1 MSQDLQVLD
10 LEDKDFSFDAD
21 ETVQAV
27 ALKVQS
33 STELQVIAKELDFQ
47 SANSIMTY
55 GAATALEISQF
66 ADRILDNMRATN
78 VEDSGALLIQLNK
91 IMEKFDAQDFEEKKK
106 EGFLDKLFSGA
117 KQSIDALLRKYET
130 MGGEVDKVYQQLKTY
145 ERDINQ
151 SNQVLD
157 EMFVKNMEYYEVL
170 QKYISAGELAL
181 NQFKATDLKALEE
194 KVATNQD
201 QVDQVTLNNM
211 YQALEMV
218 EQRIYDLEL
227 AKNVA
232 LQSLPQIKLI
242 QRGNYNLMRK
252 INSAFIVT
260 LPIFKQSLTHAIALK
275 RQGVQAR
282 AMAALDEK
290 TNELL
295 LKNAQNTALQ
305 SKLTAQMASGSSI
318 DVKTLQETWR
328 VIVDGIEETRRIQ
341 NEAKEKRLEGTKQLA
356 AIQAEFQSKTKLVQI
371 HQNLTY

>member
-1 MSQDLQVLD
+1 MSKELEVLN
-10 LEDKDFSFDAD
+10 LEEKDFAFDA
-21 ETVQAV
+21 EATTQAMT
-27 ALKVQS
+27 LKVKNSQ
-33 STELQVIAKELDFQ
+33 ELQVIAKELNIR
-47 SANSIMTY
+47 SAESIMTY
-55 GAATALEISQF
+55 GAATAQEISQF
-66 ADRILDNMRATN
+66 ADRILDNMRTTN

-91 IMEKFDAQDFEEKKK
+91 IMDKFDVKDFEEKKK
-106 EGFLDKLFSGA
+106 EGLLDKLFSGA
-117 KQSIDALLRKYET
+117 KQSIDSLLRKYET

-145 ERDINQ
+145 DREIHQ

-157 EMFVKNMEYYEVL
+157 EMFEKNMQYYEVL
-170 QKYISAGELAL
+170 QKYIFAGQMAL
-181 NQFKATDLKALEE
+181 EQVKQNDLKALEAL
-194 KVATNQD
+194 VATNNE
-201 QVDQVTLNNM
+201 QVDQVNLNNM
-211 YQALEMV
+211 HQAIEMV
-218 EQRIYDLEL
+218 EQRLFDLEL

-305 SKLTAQMASGSSI
+305 AKLTAQMASGSSI

-328 VIVDGIEETRRIQ
+328 MIIDGIEETRRIQ
-341 NEAKEKRLEGTKQLA
+341 NEAKEKRLEGTKQLE
-356 AIQAEFQSKTKLVQI
+356 AIQAEFQSRTKMV
-371 HQNLTY
+371 

>member
-1 MSQDLQVLD
+1 MSENQHLTTM
-10 LEDKDFSFDAD
+10 EEKDFSFDA
-21 ETVQAV
+21 EATTQSI
-27 ALKVQS
+27 ALKLKS
-33 STELQVIAKELDFQ
+33 SQELQVIARELNIQ
-47 SANSIMTY
+47 SAESIMTY
-55 GAATALEISQF
+55 GAATAQEISQF
-66 ADRILDNMRATN
+66 ADRILDNMKTTN

-91 IMEKFDAQDFEEKKK
+91 IMDKFEAKDFEEKKK
-106 EGFLDKLFSGA
+106 DGFLDKFFSGA

-130 MGGEVDKVYQQLKTY
+130 MGGEMDKVYQQLKTY
-145 ERDINQ
+145 EREISQ

-157 EMFVKNMEYYEVL
+157 EMFNKNMQYYEIL
-170 QKYISAGELAL
+170 QKYIYAGQLAL
-181 NQFKATDLKALEE
+181 ENVRQNDLKLLET
-194 KVATNQD
+194 KVATSDD
-201 QVDQVTLNNM
+201 QVDQVNLNNM
-211 YQALEMV
+211 HQAIEMV
-218 EQRIYDLEL
+218 EQRVYDLEL

-328 VIVDGIEETRRIQ
+328 MIIDGIEETRRIQ
-341 NEAKEKRLEGTKQLA
+341 NEAREKRIEGTKQLE
-356 AIQAEFQSKTKLVQI
+356 AIQAEFQSRTKMV
-371 HQNLTY
+371 

>member
-356 AIQAEFQSKTKLVQI
+356 AIQAEFQSKTKLV
-371 HQNLTY
+371 